1 MTVKRYDIVMA
12 DLGKPVGSEQCGVR
26 PVIIIQ
32 NDQGNLHSST
42 TIVMPLSTRIKNPNQ
57 PTHTLIRK
65 TCTNGLAKD
74 SMVLGEQMRV
84 ISTERISH
92 KLGTIDNKL
101 DQEAIRKIYFASF
114 GE

>member
-1 MTVKRYDIVMA
+1 MTIKRYDIVMA
-12 DLGKPVGSEQCGVR
+12 DLGKQTGSIQNGYR

-42 TIVMPLSTRIKNPNQ
+42 TIVMPLSTKIKNPNQ
-57 PTHTLIRK
+57 PTHTLIK
-65 TCTNGLAKD
+65 KSCTNGLAKD

-84 ISTERISH
+84 ISMDKISH
-92 KLGTIDNKL
+92 KIGTINNDL
-101 DQEAIRKIYFASF
+101 DREAIRKVYFASF